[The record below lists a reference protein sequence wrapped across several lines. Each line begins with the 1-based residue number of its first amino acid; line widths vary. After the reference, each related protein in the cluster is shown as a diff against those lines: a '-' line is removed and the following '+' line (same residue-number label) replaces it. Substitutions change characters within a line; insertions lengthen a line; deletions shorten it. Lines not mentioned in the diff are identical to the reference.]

1 MLYAIV
7 IACYTVFVTIIAFA
21 KAQMDSCHFRL
32 REKENKKDQM
42 MVHIYGAFLIFLPI
56 VLFSLW
62 TFGFVFLAVKFILV
76 SLSIYFIVFEL
87 ILNKLRGKPWLEVGS
102 TWVIDV
108 WVRKLAIKMECEE
121 ERLMIAIKG
130 LILAIC
136 LFI

>member
-7 IACYTVFVTIIAFA
+7 IACYTVFVTIIAYA

-56 VLFSLW
+56 VIFSLW
-62 TFGFVFLAVKFILV
+62 TWGFVFLAFKFTLV
-76 SLSIYFIVFEL
+76 SLAIYFIVFEL
-87 ILNKLRGKPWLEVGS
+87 ILNKLRGKPLLEVG
-102 TWVIDV
+102 TVWIFDV
-108 WVRKLAIKMECEE
+108 WVRKLASKTECEE
-121 ERLMIAIKG
+121 EKLMVAIKG

-136 LFI
+136 LFL